1 MFLYVSICF
10 YLFFMALSDL
20 QHPGVMAQGPH
31 GTAPG
36 ADGTAASAASRR
48 GTPGELWEGS

>member
-1 MFLYVSICF
+1 M
-10 YLFFMALSDL
+10 FFMALADI
-20 QHPGVMAQGPH
+20 QNQGVMAQGPH
-31 GTAPG
+31 GTAPA